1 MAEDTHNT
9 SRFEIEGRLQA
20 YLAEYSSLR
29 HENIA
34 ALGHRLQIISL
45 GFVGL
50 TVIVPGLLAAK
61 ELPYGFRVAL
71 LILIPPQLSKAAL
84 YRWLGEYWR
93 IVRSAIHIREKI
105 EKNVNSLLGKKV
117 LTWET
122 WLCNRGKDKHS
133 ALGQIAAVF
142 MMSTVGYISS
152 ILGLYLL
159 FTKITLIWGLCAAV
173 ACTIYAF
180 LVVLCIEIVF
190 YVNFLKRWS
199 EVRRKDHS
207 SNSTSET

>member
-1 MAEDTHNT
+1 M
-9 SRFEIEGRLQA
+9 EGSLQA

-50 TVIVPGLLAAK
+50 TVIVTGLLTTK
-61 ELPYGFRVAL
+61 QLPDGLRIAL
-71 LILIPPQLSKAAL
+71 LILIPQQLSKAAL

-105 EKNVNSLLGKKV
+105 EKRVNSLLKEDV

-133 ALGQIAAVF
+133 DLGQIAAVF
-142 MMSTVGYISS
+142 MMSTMGYISS
-152 ILGLYLL
+152 ILGLCLL
-159 FTKITLIWGLCAAV
+159 FTEIKLTWGLCAAV
-173 ACTIYAF
+173 VFTIYAF
-180 LVVLCIEIVF
+180 FVVLCIEIVF

-199 EVRRKDHS
+199 EVRKKDHI
-207 SNSTSET
+207 SNSSSEA